1 MKKGRLLLIPVPL
14 GEAPI
19 ENSLVPALGEAIAD
33 MREFIVENERTA
45 RRFLKAM
52 GIQTPLEELQFR
64 VYGKHAKDSCTGVD
78 EYLRPAMAGRDL
90 GLLSEAGCPAIAD
103 PGAAIVRRAHEKG
116 IQVMPFVGASSLILA
131 LMASGFN
138 GQQFAFHGYLPI
150 QYRKSVVWG
159 KSVLV
164 RVDTGGR

>member
-64 VYGKHAKDSCTGVD
+64 VYGKHAKGSGT
-78 EYLRPAMAGRDL
+78 R
-90 GLLSEAGCPAIAD
+90 SEE
-103 PGAAIVRRAHEKG
+103 HTSEL
-116 IQVMPFVGASSLILA
+116 QSLMRISYA
-131 LMASGFN
+131 
-138 GQQFAFHGYLPI
+138 
-150 QYRKSVVWG
+150 
-159 KSVLV
+159 VLCLKKKIKHN
-164 RVDTGGR
+164 T